1 MNLLHET
8 MEALCD
14 FGKTIDDVQWIGT
27 KNMTIPVENFLEVA
41 NDYYDNDYGTPM
53 VADDLVIVG
62 DGWWLE
68 RYEYDGAESWVFKT
82 APKKPSIERKVDR
95 VISEYWGG
103 SLEDI
108 IQEGLYLED

>member
-1 MNLLHET
+1 MNLLYET
-8 MEALCD
+8 IETLYG
-14 FGKTIDDVQWIGT
+14 FGKTIDDVQWIGS
-27 KNMTIPVENFLEVA
+27 KNITIPVENFLEIA
-41 NDYYDNDYGTPM
+41 NQSYDSGYGTPM

-68 RYEYDGAESWVFKT
+68 RYEYDGAERWIFKT

-95 VISEYWGG
+95 VISKYWGG

-108 IQEGLYLED
+108 IEEDLDRG

>member
-8 MEALCD
+8 MEALYD
-14 FGKTIDDVQWIGT
+14 FGKTIDEVQWIGSE
-27 KNMTIPVENFLEVA
+27 NITIPVENFLEVA
-41 NDYYDNDYGTPM
+41 NDYYDDGYGAAM
-53 VADDLVIVG
+53 VAYDLVIVG

-68 RYEYDGAESWVFKT
+68 RYEYDGAEGWVFKT

-108 IQEGLYLED
+108 IQD

>member
-8 MEALCD
+8 IEALYD
-14 FGKTIDDVQWIGT
+14 FGKTIDEVQWIGT
-27 KNMTIPVENFLEVA
+27 ENMAIPVENFLEVA
-41 NDYYDNDYGTPM
+41 NDNYDNGYGAPM

-68 RYEYDGAESWVFKT
+68 RYEYDGAERWVFKT
-82 APKKPSIERKVDR
+82 APKKPSIKKKVDR
-95 VISEYWGG
+95 VISKNWGG

-108 IQEGLYLED
+108 IEED